1 MAKKKEFTDDIKEK
15 AREKIIKENVIEPP
29 KNKVGRPNVVID
41 YETVEKLAGIMCTQE
56 EISSYLGIS
65 VRALQNDKE
74 FMRVYKKAIDTG
86 KMSLRRS
93 QMTLATGG
101 NTTMA
106 IWLGK
111 QYLGQ
116 TDKLETKNENT
127 ETSESV
133 FNKLSKALKNV

>member
-1 MAKKKEFTDDIKEK
+1 VAKKKEFTDDIKEK
-15 AREKIIKENVIEPP
+15 AREKIIKENVIEPH

-106 IWLGK
+106 NWLGK

-116 TDKLETKNENT
+116 TDKLETKNENS